1 MAKYDKSMEYISQ
14 TQTLIGQQ
22 RKRLVDQDTGE
33 VIEVD
38 QITKRALGQKQFWK
52 IYLMDFLQVLGGF
65 EYKQLDVLIYILEHT
80 EAANNTFIGT
90 YRSLEKS
97 VGVSY
102 DTVRRTITLLQ
113 GKGFLKKVSNGVY
126 QVSPT
131 IMMKGSEHKKSLL
144 PTTSTTKSKNH
155 RKRTKARLQ
164 GALLRKANL
173 KKGSSC
179 DGSRCPFLI
188 FHALCPACGFV
199 TSSGIT
205 VPLHGREAVGIPLP
219 TLSAWSYPLRSA
231 SARPLSEQVS

>member
-14 TQTLIGQQ
+14 TQTLIGTQ

-33 VIEVD
+33 LIEVD

-90 YRSLEKS
+90 YRSLES
-97 VGVSY
+97 NVGVCY
-102 DTVRRTITLLQ
+102 DTVRRTMTLLQ
-113 GKGFLKKVSNGVY
+113 DKGFMRKISNGVY

-144 PTTSTTKSKNH
+144 LNYFADEEQPEQATQATTDESD
-155 RKRTKARLQ
+155 Q
-164 GALLRKANL
+164 
-173 KKGSSC
+173 
-179 DGSRCPFLI
+179 
-188 FHALCPACGFV
+188 
-199 TSSGIT
+199 
-205 VPLHGREAVGIPLP
+205 
-219 TLSAWSYPLRSA
+219 
-231 SARPLSEQVS
+231 

>member
-1 MAKYDKSMEYISQ
+1 MAKFDKSMEYISQ

-131 IMMKGSEHKKSLL
+131 IMMQGSEHKKSLL
-144 PTTSTTKSKNH
+144 LNYFNDQQQEPQLDGQMTTEE
-155 RKRTKARLQ
+155 L
-164 GALLRKANL
+164 
-173 KKGSSC
+173 
-179 DGSRCPFLI
+179 
-188 FHALCPACGFV
+188 
-199 TSSGIT
+199 
-205 VPLHGREAVGIPLP
+205 
-219 TLSAWSYPLRSA
+219 
-231 SARPLSEQVS
+231 

>member
-1 MAKYDKSMEYISQ
+1 MAKFDKSMEYISQ

-80 EAANNTFIGT
+80 EVANNTFIGT

-144 PTTSTTKSKNH
+144 LNYFNDQQQEPQLDGQMTTEE
-155 RKRTKARLQ
+155 L
-164 GALLRKANL
+164 
-173 KKGSSC
+173 
-179 DGSRCPFLI
+179 
-188 FHALCPACGFV
+188 
-199 TSSGIT
+199 
-205 VPLHGREAVGIPLP
+205 
-219 TLSAWSYPLRSA
+219 
-231 SARPLSEQVS
+231 

>member
-1 MAKYDKSMEYISQ
+1 MGYDKSMEYVSQ
-14 TQTLIGQQ
+14 TQTLIGKQ
-22 RKRLVDQDTGE
+22 RKRIQDLDTGE
-33 VIEVD
+33 VMEID
-38 QITKRALGQKQFWK
+38 QITKRAYGQKQFWK

-90 YRSLEKS
+90 YRSLEKD

-144 PTTSTTKSKNH
+144 LNYYADEDQAT
-155 RKRTKARLQ
+155 
-164 GALLRKANL
+164 ANE
-173 KKGSSC
+173 
-179 DGSRCPFLI
+179 D
-188 FHALCPACGFV
+188 
-199 TSSGIT
+199 
-205 VPLHGREAVGIPLP
+205 
-219 TLSAWSYPLRSA
+219 
-231 SARPLSEQVS
+231 